1 MSLTFHTC
9 LLHCGS
15 GFRVALRRAV
25 IVFPGLS
32 GFGRDS
38 RDWMGR
44 RNTPSSRSLQLVS
57 CSDLPVFSRF
67 RISLAFLIL
76 PPCLTAHCAFSP
88 SLFSHISSSPLS
100 LTSLPHISVSL
111 FLPLSCTHALF
122 GASFRHLLSQK
133 DLWPL
138 FGRLWLT
145 AVRFSQLSSVPFRQT
160 VHSAGEPPAR
170 TPNQPR
176 PGLPVSPPSFLETVG
191 DQPISFS

>member
-88 SLFSHISSSPLS
+88 SLFSHISSLPLF
-100 LTSLPHISVSL
+100 LTSLPH
-111 FLPLSCTHALF
+111 
-122 GASFRHLLSQK
+122 
-133 DLWPL
+133 
-138 FGRLWLT
+138 
-145 AVRFSQLSSVPFRQT
+145 LSSSHLGLSLSPSLLHTRSLRCLISTPALSERSLAPLRTIVAHRSKIFPTLFSPFST
-160 VHSAGEPPAR
+160 DC
-170 TPNQPR
+170 
-176 PGLPVSPPSFLETVG
+176 SFCG
-191 DQPISFS
+191 